1 MPKQTTAITI
11 QQNQL
16 LEIPND
22 NIVIEVQENQEVSP
36 IIVDTTGN
44 QELHLETVEIVE
56 PQDAKQDLTET
67 VVKVKKPRVKKE
79 KVVPATIVEEPE
91 VIDLTRPIEVS
102 DVLNVEPELTPKEVK
117 LLQLVK
123 CDKCNRKMTEQTLKY
138 KHQLS
143 CSGNKPK
150 QPKTKEIKVEPVEE
164 IDIEPPAMLP
174 LKRSTAQH
182 SLTSIHNKMR
192 QREEHYK
199 ALVVN
204 AF

>member
-1 MPKQTTAITI
+1 MAKKTRVITV

-22 NIVIEVQENQEVSP
+22 NMEIDVQENQEISPVMVDTTENQEVSP
-36 IIVDTTGN
+36 VVVDTTGN

-79 KVVPATIVEEPE
+79 KVVPVTIAEEPE
-91 VIDLTRPIEVS
+91 AVQPEVVDLTRAIEVS
-102 DVLNVEPELTPKEVK
+102 DVLNVEPELTPQEVK

-123 CDKCNRKMTEQTLKY
+123 CDKCNRKMIEQTLKY

-150 QPKTKEIKVEPVEE
+150 QPKTKDIKFEPVEE
-164 IDIEPPAMLP
+164 ID
-174 LKRSTAQH
+174 
-182 SLTSIHNKMR
+182 
-192 QREEHYK
+192 
-199 ALVVN
+199 
-204 AF
+204 

>member
-1 MPKQTTAITI
+1 MPKKVKSITI
-11 QQNQL
+11 SQNQL

-22 NIVIEVQENQEVSP
+22 NIEVESQENQEVSP
-36 IIVDTTGN
+36 IMVDTTGN

-79 KVVPATIVEEPE
+79 KVVPATIAEEPE
-91 VIDLTRPIEVS
+91 AVQPEVVDLTRPIEVS
-102 DVLNVEPELTPKEVK
+102 DVLNVEPELTPQEVK

-150 QPKTKEIKVEPVEE
+150 QPKTKNQSRAGGRNRYRTTCNAAAKKINRTTRANIK
-164 IDIEPPAMLP
+164 
-174 LKRSTAQH
+174 T
-182 SLTSIHNKMR
+182 T
-192 QREEHYK
+192 
-199 ALVVN
+199 
-204 AF
+204 

>member
-1 MPKQTTAITI
+1 M
-11 QQNQL
+11 
-16 LEIPND
+16 
-22 NIVIEVQENQEVSP
+22 
-36 IIVDTTGN
+36 VDTTGN
-44 QELHLETVEIVE
+44 QELHLKTLEIAE

-79 KVVPATIVEEPE
+79 KVVPVTIPEEPE
-91 VIDLTRPIEVS
+91 AVKSEDAEISRPFELS

-143 CSGNKPK
+143 CSGDKPK
-150 QPKTKEIKVEPVEE
+150 QPKTKEIKVEPVEG

-182 SLTSIHNKMR
+182 ALTSRQNKMR
-192 QREEHYK
+192 QKEEKFK
-199 ALVVN
+199 ALEFN